1 MVATTPRAVVVTR
14 RVIVLFAAAAAC
26 AAIVYFGR
34 ALMPT
39 DAPGHPLPAQS
50 FGWSDRVPLSR
61 AMLNK
66 WLRERGT
73 TYAAW
78 AKLHP
83 AAAKQLVAE
92 TSKTAP

>member
-1 MVATTPRAVVVTR
+1 MVATPRIVIVTR
-14 RVIVLFAAAAAC
+14 RVILAFVALAAC

-39 DAPGHPLPAQS
+39 DAPGQPLPAQS

-61 AMLNK
+61 TMLNK

-83 AAAKQLVAE
+83 AAARELAKN
-92 TSKTAP
+92 TAP

>member
-1 MVATTPRAVVVTR
+1 MVATPHSVVVTR
-14 RVIVLFAAAAAC
+14 RIILALAAVAAC

-61 AMLNK
+61 AMLNT

-83 AAAKQLVAE
+83 AAAKSLTQKAQ
-92 TSKTAP
+92 P

>member
-1 MVATTPRAVVVTR
+1 MVATPQIVIVTR
-14 RVIVLFAAAAAC
+14 RVLLVLVAAAAC

-39 DAPGHPLPAQS
+39 DAPGHPVPAQS

-83 AAAKQLVAE
+83 AAARELAKN
-92 TSKTAP
+92 TAP

>member
-1 MVATTPRAVVVTR
+1 
-14 RVIVLFAAAAAC
+14 
-26 AAIVYFGR
+26 
-34 ALMPT
+34 MPT

-83 AAAKQLVAE
+83 AAARELAPKSGSL
-92 TSKTAP
+92 KTGAFYPRLPGP

>member
-1 MVATTPRAVVVTR
+1 MVATPHLVVVTR
-14 RVIVLFAAAAAC
+14 RVIVVLAAAAAC

-83 AAAKQLVAE
+83 EAAKSLPQ
-92 TSKTAP
+92 KTQP

>member
-1 MVATTPRAVVVTR
+1 MVATPHLVVVTR
-14 RVIVLFAAAAAC
+14 RVILVLVTAAAC
-26 AAIVYFGR
+26 VAIVYFGR

-39 DAPGHPLPAQS
+39 DAPGHPVPAQS

-61 AMLNK
+61 TMLNK

-83 AAAKQLVAE
+83 AAARELPQ
-92 TSKTAP
+92 KTAP

>member
-1 MVATTPRAVVVTR
+1 MVATPHLVVVTR
-14 RVIVLFAAAAAC
+14 RVVVVFAAAAAC

-83 AAAKQLVAE
+83 AAAKELVAE
-92 TSKTAP
+92 TAKTAP

>member
-1 MVATTPRAVVVTR
+1 MVATPHLVVVTR
-14 RVIVLFAAAAAC
+14 RVIYVLLAAAAF

-34 ALMPT
+34 ALMPSDT
-39 DAPGHPLPAQS
+39 PGHPLPAQS

-66 WLRERGT
+66 WLRERGM

-83 AAAKQLVAE
+83 AAARELPQ
-92 TSKTAP
+92 KTAP